1 MIGKI
6 ILRKLRECNE
16 KQKITDTSFF
26 EERTKPMIKNMIIAI
41 LLARVSMVYIF
52 TEYSPLEEVTVF
64 WFLAILSFVLIL
76 MIEDKIE
83 RMRYRR
89 GK

>member
-1 MIGKI
+1 
-6 ILRKLRECNE
+6 
-16 KQKITDTSFF
+16 
-26 EERTKPMIKNMIIAI
+26 MIKNMIIAM

>member
-1 MIGKI
+1 
-6 ILRKLRECNE
+6 
-16 KQKITDTSFF
+16 
-26 EERTKPMIKNMIIAI
+26 MIKNIIIAV
-41 LLARVSMVYIF
+41 LLARVSMVYLF
-52 TEYSPLEEVTVF
+52 TEYSPLEEATVF

>member
-1 MIGKI
+1 
-6 ILRKLRECNE
+6 
-16 KQKITDTSFF
+16 
-26 EERTKPMIKNMIIAI
+26 MIKNMIIAM
-41 LLARVSMVYIF
+41 LLARVSMVYLF

>member
-1 MIGKI
+1 
-6 ILRKLRECNE
+6 
-16 KQKITDTSFF
+16 
-26 EERTKPMIKNMIIAI
+26 MIKNMIIAM

-64 WFLAILSFVLIL
+64 WFLAILSFILIL
-76 MIEDKIE
+76 IIEDKVE
-83 RMRYRR
+83 RIRCRH

>member
-1 MIGKI
+1 
-6 ILRKLRECNE
+6 
-16 KQKITDTSFF
+16 
-26 EERTKPMIKNMIIAI
+26 MIKNIIMAV
-41 LLARVSMVYIF
+41 LLARVSMVYLF

>member
-1 MIGKI
+1 MAGKD
-6 ILRKLRECNE
+6 KH
-16 KQKITDTSFF
+16 
-26 EERTKPMIKNMIIAI
+26 MIKDMIIAA

-52 TEYSPLEEVTVF
+52 TKYSPVEEAAVF
-64 WFLAILSFVLIL
+64 WFLTILSFILIL

>member
-1 MIGKI
+1 
-6 ILRKLRECNE
+6 
-16 KQKITDTSFF
+16 
-26 EERTKPMIKNMIIAI
+26 MIKNMIIAM

-64 WFLAILSFVLIL
+64 WFLAILSFILIL
-76 MIEDKIE
+76 MIEDKVE
-83 RMRYRR
+83 RIRCRQ

>member
-1 MIGKI
+1 
-6 ILRKLRECNE
+6 
-16 KQKITDTSFF
+16 
-26 EERTKPMIKNMIIAI
+26 MIKNMIIAI

-83 RMRYRR
+83 RMRYRH

>member
-1 MIGKI
+1 
-6 ILRKLRECNE
+6 
-16 KQKITDTSFF
+16 
-26 EERTKPMIKNMIIAI
+26 MIKNMIIAV

-76 MIEDKIE
+76 MIEDKLE
-83 RMRYRR
+83 RMRCHR

>member
-1 MIGKI
+1 
-6 ILRKLRECNE
+6 
-16 KQKITDTSFF
+16 
-26 EERTKPMIKNMIIAI
+26 MIKNMIIAV

-52 TEYSPLEEVTVF
+52 TEYAPVEAATVF

-76 MIEDKIE
+76 MIEDKVE

>member
-1 MIGKI
+1 MVK
-6 ILRKLRECNE
+6 
-16 KQKITDTSFF
+16 D
-26 EERTKPMIKNMIIAI
+26 MIIAV

-76 MIEDKIE
+76 MIEDKLE

>member
-1 MIGKI
+1 
-6 ILRKLRECNE
+6 
-16 KQKITDTSFF
+16 
-26 EERTKPMIKNMIIAI
+26 MIKNMIIAV

-83 RMRYRR
+83 SMRYRR

>member
-1 MIGKI
+1 
-6 ILRKLRECNE
+6 
-16 KQKITDTSFF
+16 
-26 EERTKPMIKNMIIAI
+26 MIKNMIIAM

-64 WFLAILSFVLIL
+64 LFLAILSFVLIL
-76 MIEDKIE
+76 MIEDKVE
-83 RMRYRR
+83 RMRYRS

>member
-1 MIGKI
+1 
-6 ILRKLRECNE
+6 
-16 KQKITDTSFF
+16 
-26 EERTKPMIKNMIIAI
+26 MIKNIIIAV
-41 LLARVSMVYIF
+41 LLARVSMVYLF

-64 WFLAILSFVLIL
+64 WFLTILSFVLIL

-83 RMRYRR
+83 RMRYRH

>member
-1 MIGKI
+1 
-6 ILRKLRECNE
+6 
-16 KQKITDTSFF
+16 
-26 EERTKPMIKNMIIAI
+26 MIKNIIIAV
-41 LLARVSMVYIF
+41 LLARVSMVYLF
-52 TEYSPLEEVTVF
+52 TEYSPLEEVTAF

>member
-1 MIGKI
+1 
-6 ILRKLRECNE
+6 
-16 KQKITDTSFF
+16 
-26 EERTKPMIKNMIIAI
+26 MIKNMIIAM
-41 LLARVSMVYIF
+41 LLARVSMVYLF

-64 WFLAILSFVLIL
+64 WFLAVLSFVLIL

-83 RMRYRR
+83 RMRYRH

>member
-1 MIGKI
+1 
-6 ILRKLRECNE
+6 
-16 KQKITDTSFF
+16 
-26 EERTKPMIKNMIIAI
+26 MIKDMIIAI

-76 MIEDKIE
+76 MIEDKVE

>member
-1 MIGKI
+1 
-6 ILRKLRECNE
+6 
-16 KQKITDTSFF
+16 
-26 EERTKPMIKNMIIAI
+26 MIKNMIIAI

>member
-1 MIGKI
+1 
-6 ILRKLRECNE
+6 
-16 KQKITDTSFF
+16 
-26 EERTKPMIKNMIIAI
+26 MIKNMIIAV

>member
-1 MIGKI
+1 MHC
-6 ILRKLRECNE
+6 RKNE
-16 KQKITDTSFF
+16 EQKIGRQNVPVFC
-26 EERTKPMIKNMIIAI
+26 EERTKPMIKNIIIAV

-76 MIEDKIE
+76 MIEDKVE
-83 RMRYRR
+83 RMRYRS

>member
-1 MIGKI
+1 
-6 ILRKLRECNE
+6 
-16 KQKITDTSFF
+16 
-26 EERTKPMIKNMIIAI
+26 MIIAI
-41 LLARVSMVYIF
+41 LLARVSMVYLF
-52 TEYSPLEEVTVF
+52 TEYSPLEEATVF

>member
-1 MIGKI
+1 
-6 ILRKLRECNE
+6 
-16 KQKITDTSFF
+16 
-26 EERTKPMIKNMIIAI
+26 MIKNMIIAI

-64 WFLAILSFVLIL
+64 WFLAILSFILIL
-76 MIEDKIE
+76 MIEDKLE
-83 RMRYRR
+83 RIRCRH

>member
-1 MIGKI
+1 
-6 ILRKLRECNE
+6 
-16 KQKITDTSFF
+16 
-26 EERTKPMIKNMIIAI
+26 MIKNMIIAI
-41 LLARVSMVYIF
+41 LLARVSMVYLF
-52 TEYSPLEEVTVF
+52 TEYSPLEEATVF
-64 WFLAILSFVLIL
+64 WFLTILSFVLIL

>member
-1 MIGKI
+1 
-6 ILRKLRECNE
+6 
-16 KQKITDTSFF
+16 
-26 EERTKPMIKNMIIAI
+26 MIKNIIIAV
-41 LLARVSMVYIF
+41 LLARVSMVYLF

>member
-1 MIGKI
+1 MA
-6 ILRKLRECNE
+6 E
-16 KQKITDTSFF
+16 KDKH
-26 EERTKPMIKNMIIAI
+26 MIKDMIIAI
-41 LLARVSMVYIF
+41 LLARVSMVYLF
-52 TEYSPLEEVTVF
+52 TEYAPTEEVTVF

>member
-1 MIGKI
+1 
-6 ILRKLRECNE
+6 
-16 KQKITDTSFF
+16 
-26 EERTKPMIKNMIIAI
+26 MIKNMIIAV
-41 LLARVSMVYIF
+41 LLARVSMVYLF

>member
-1 MIGKI
+1 
-6 ILRKLRECNE
+6 
-16 KQKITDTSFF
+16 
-26 EERTKPMIKNMIIAI
+26 MIKNMIIAM

-64 WFLAILSFVLIL
+64 WFLAILSFILIL
-76 MIEDKIE
+76 MIEDKVE
-83 RMRYRR
+83 RIRCRH

>member
-1 MIGKI
+1 
-6 ILRKLRECNE
+6 
-16 KQKITDTSFF
+16 
-26 EERTKPMIKNMIIAI
+26 MIKNMIIAM
-41 LLARVSMVYIF
+41 LLARVSMVYLF

-83 RMRYRR
+83 RMRCRH

>member
-1 MIGKI
+1 
-6 ILRKLRECNE
+6 
-16 KQKITDTSFF
+16 
-26 EERTKPMIKNMIIAI
+26 MIKNIIIAV

-76 MIEDKIE
+76 MIEDKVE
-83 RMRYRR
+83 RMRYRS

>member
-1 MIGKI
+1 
-6 ILRKLRECNE
+6 
-16 KQKITDTSFF
+16 
-26 EERTKPMIKNMIIAI
+26 MIKNMIIAI

-52 TEYSPLEEVTVF
+52 TEYSPLEEATVF

>member
-1 MIGKI
+1 
-6 ILRKLRECNE
+6 
-16 KQKITDTSFF
+16 
-26 EERTKPMIKNMIIAI
+26 MIKNMIIAI
-41 LLARVSMVYIF
+41 LLARVSMVYLF
-52 TEYSPLEEVTVF
+52 TEYSPLEEATVF

>member
-1 MIGKI
+1 
-6 ILRKLRECNE
+6 
-16 KQKITDTSFF
+16 
-26 EERTKPMIKNMIIAI
+26 MIKDMIIAV

-52 TEYSPLEEVTVF
+52 TEYTPIEETFVF
-64 WFLAILSFVLIL
+64 WFLAIISFVLIL

-83 RMRYRR
+83 RLRCHR